1 MKDWWRSLEE
11 HLDEQSEQAPDP
23 WSDRCDSDIEL
34 TAEQQRFLATLADQ
48 PAVVRMPAAEPGDL
62 GMSLRRP

>member
-23 WSDRCDSDIEL
+23 WSDRCHVDLEL
-34 TAEQQRFLATLADQ
+34 TEEQQRFLATLADQ
-48 PAVVRMPAAEPGDL
+48 PAIVRMSAADPADIEP
-62 GMSLRRP
+62 